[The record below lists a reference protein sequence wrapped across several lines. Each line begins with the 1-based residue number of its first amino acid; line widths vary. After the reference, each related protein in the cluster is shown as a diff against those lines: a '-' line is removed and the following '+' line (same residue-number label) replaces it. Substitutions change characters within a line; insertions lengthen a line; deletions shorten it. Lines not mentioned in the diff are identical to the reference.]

1 MTIEEVQARLAVAH
15 ARIGHEGRFALT
27 LSLDPTGREDCYITH
42 WFRPEPHAFE
52 DCKAVG
58 SGTIADCLAA
68 VDRYVAGY
76 RRRPTLEE
84 VGLTLGLGAPE
95 IAALEPIDRQK
106 APPPLRRRTRHLMA
120 AE

>member
-1 MTIEEVQARLAVAH
+1 MMIEEVQARLRAAH

-27 LSLDPTGREDCYITH
+27 LSLNGTEECYITH

-58 SGTIADCLAA
+58 SGTIAECLTAL
-68 VDRYVAGY
+68 DRYVAAY
-76 RRRPTLEE
+76 RRKPTDEE
-84 VGLTLGLGAPE
+84 VGRTLGLLPADAAAAKRGRPRSAPRKN
-95 IAALEPIDRQK
+95 PGVM
-106 APPPLRRRTRHLMA
+106 MA

>member
-1 MTIEEVQARLAVAH
+1 MTIEEVQAQLAAAH
-15 ARIGHEGRFALT
+15 ARIGREGRFALT
-27 LSLDPTGREDCYITH
+27 LSLDLTGREDCYITH

-58 SGTIADCLAA
+58 SGTIAECLAA

-76 RRRPTLEE
+76 RRRPTREE
-84 VGLTLGLGAPE
+84 VGRTLGLDAPQ
-95 IAALEPIDRQK
+95 AAAPDSFDRQD
-106 APPPLRRRTRHLMA
+106 APPPRRRTRHLMA